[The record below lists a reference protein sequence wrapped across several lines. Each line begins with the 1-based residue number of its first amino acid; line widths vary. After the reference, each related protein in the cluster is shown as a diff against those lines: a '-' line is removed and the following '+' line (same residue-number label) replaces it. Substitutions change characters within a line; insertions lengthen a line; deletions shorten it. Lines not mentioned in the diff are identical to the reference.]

1 MRYVIIVLLC
11 SVLLTGCETIRTDA
25 LTAPDIINY
34 SQETLD
40 RAAAEM
46 ESGVALTLN
55 ELIIDYGVM
64 RDQSRVLKGKKV
76 NVER

>member
-1 MRYVIIVLLC
+1 MIIVLLC